1 MMDQRRQST
10 SSTVGNSSVSVD
22 EELQRAFR
30 RGSGASG
37 SGGGAS
43 LGANLNQVLQPRYQ
57 TQQYF
62 GGWTSKSR
70 KRTTGTV
77 QNHPTFTK
85 DVILLP
91 HPEWDAVCKHKT
103 KRRLHQK
110 GFILNAFEMKKIWDC
125 RTVIAELREA
135 FKDNIPEGVSIELLM
150 PCGNKLVSPKLRE
163 GQELNGFLI
172 HKVFKSKA
180 VYIRPSSMLQNTV
193 SECSSLNDLLHT
205 TEPLQDFL
213 ANAGCL
219 RPLKSIEDRDL
230 LVQDIT
236 MFQVVHRVAGAF
248 ERFKEGLKVLG
259 VLDAIQ
265 MHPES
270 FRPLMCHEPSAL
282 TADVMDH
289 LFHILLSEVGSNK
302 RRTEEVVVPFWR
314 DYLQDVEDQEG
325 PPKLGKILAFATGAS
340 VIPPVGFSPQPSIDF
355 LHGHPSSP
363 KQRLPM
369 ANTCINCLKLP
380 LLETYD
386 DFKECMDF
394 ALGNT
399 QGFGRE

>member
-1 MMDQRRQST
+1 MDFK
-10 SSTVGNSSVSVD
+10 VK
-22 EELQRAFR
+22 EE
-30 RGSGASG
+30 
-37 SGGGAS
+37 
-43 LGANLNQVLQPRYQ
+43 
-57 TQQYF
+57 
-62 GGWTSKSR
+62 
-70 KRTTGTV
+70 
-77 QNHPTFTK
+77 
-85 DVILLP
+85 
-91 HPEWDAVCKHKT
+91 
-103 KRRLHQK
+103 
-110 GFILNAFEMKKIWDC
+110 
-125 RTVIAELREA
+125 
-135 FKDNIPEGVSIELLM
+135 
-150 PCGNKLVSPKLRE
+150 
-163 GQELNGFLI
+163 
-172 HKVFKSKA
+172 
-180 VYIRPSSMLQNTV
+180 V

-259 VLDAIQ
+259 ILDAIK

-302 RRTEEVVVPFWR
+302 IRTEEVVVPFWR

-325 PPKLGKILAFATGAS
+325 PPKLGKILAFATSAS

>member
-1 MMDQRRQST
+1 MVERERLNEAIGLLTNILDRPSPNVVTSLSGMMDQRRQST
-10 SSTVGNSSVSVD
+10 SSTVGNSSASVD

-62 GGWTSKSR
+62 GWTSKSR

-180 VYIRPSSMLQNTV
+180 VYIRPSSMLQNTLDSSDSEDGMMADTQSTSSEQHISTQATPDCVTRARGNQIASTPLV
-193 SECSSLNDLLHT
+193 SSYPFTRSGRANRAGAEQQSSSGRIT
-205 TEPLQDFL
+205 TETQ
-213 ANAGCL
+213 
-219 RPLKSIEDRDL
+219 R
-230 LVQDIT
+230 
-236 MFQVVHRVAGAF
+236 
-248 ERFKEGLKVLG
+248 
-259 VLDAIQ
+259 
-265 MHPES
+265 
-270 FRPLMCHEPSAL
+270 SA
-282 TADVMDH
+282 
-289 LFHILLSEVGSNK
+289 
-302 RRTEEVVVPFWR
+302 
-314 DYLQDVEDQEG
+314 VE
-325 PPKLGKILAFATGAS
+325 L
-340 VIPPVGFSPQPSIDF
+340 
-355 LHGHPSSP
+355 
-363 KQRLPM
+363 
-369 ANTCINCLKLP
+369 
-380 LLETYD
+380 
-386 DFKECMDF
+386 
-394 ALGNT
+394 
-399 QGFGRE
+399 